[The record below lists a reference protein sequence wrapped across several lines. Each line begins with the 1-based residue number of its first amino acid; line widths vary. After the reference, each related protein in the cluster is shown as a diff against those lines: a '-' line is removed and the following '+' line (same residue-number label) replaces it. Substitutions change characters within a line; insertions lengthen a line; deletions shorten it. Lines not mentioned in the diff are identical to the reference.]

1 MDTTGPRPA
10 ATATKIVVATTVAL
24 SFISFWRAAA
34 IVLSDLASSAFYAG
48 GITEQAV
55 GKSAPWL
62 VLGVMLFSFAVR
74 NVYLESSTMFV
85 RGGVYVVVRQSMGP
99 TLAKLSVS
107 ALVFD
112 YILTGPISAVSAG
125 QYLGGLLNEM
135 AELLH
140 SDFRFPVNLT
150 SSLFAILVTIYFWR
164 KNVIGIHESSGKA
177 LRIMQINT
185 VMLVLLLIWC
195 PLSILLQGKFRWPPL
210 PSLESLSF
218 GKDALGWLE
227 GTTLPSIGAIAVIVA
242 LGHAILSMS
251 GYETLAQVNREIAH
265 PKVKNLLRAGRVIG
279 IYSFVFASA
288 IPFFGYMLIADDRRP
303 QYLNNLI
310 GGIATNLS
318 GPHALTLA
326 FHAFVVVVGMLIL
339 SGAVNT
345 SFIGSNGILNRVAED
360 GVLTD
365 WFRTPHPKYGTTHY
379 LINIVLLCQLITIV
393 ASRGNLYLLGEAYAF
408 GVVWSFFMKALGT
421 LVLRFQRREDR
432 EWKFPFNFH
441 LGKIEIPLGLGL
453 TTFVLF
459 VMAMSNLLTKKIAT
473 ISGALFTLAFF
484 VMFTVSERIN
494 RRRATQCEKGLEM
507 FRLDQ
512 QSEVTSACV
521 NSRPGCVV
529 VAVRG
534 STLSHLE
541 RALQKTNT
549 RKHDIVV
556 LSIRPLNPA
565 ATGESDLETG
575 QIFAQYETELFTRV
589 VTLAEKAG
597 KHVELL
603 VVPAVNPFDA
613 MVQAAAKLEAS
624 KLVTGRSAKMT
635 ADELATYI
643 GDAWERLP
651 APRPSFSLEVT
662 FPGEESRYY
671 NLGPHP
677 PRLWPEDLDLLHQ
690 MWLQLTHHGFG
701 ARLHHRDVVGVAL
714 RRLQRD
720 LDGENSEEVRKEI
733 ERETQRN

>member
-1 MDTTGPRPA
+1 MDTPGQRPA
-10 ATATKIVVATTVAL
+10 ATKIVVATTVAL

-48 GITEQAV
+48 GITEQAI

-62 VLGVMLFSFAVR
+62 VLAVMLFSFAVR
-74 NVYLESSTMFV
+74 NVYLESSSMFV

-112 YILTGPISAVSAG
+112 YILTGPISGVSAG
-125 QYLGGLLNEM
+125 QYLAGVLNEL
-135 AELLH
+135 AELFH

-150 SSLFAILVTIYFWR
+150 ACAFGVLVTVYFWR

-195 PLSILLQGKFRWPPL
+195 PVSILLAGKFRLPPL
-210 PSLESLSF
+210 PTLQNLDF
-218 GKDALGWLE
+218 GKEALGWLE
-227 GTTLPSIGAIAVIVA
+227 GTALPSIGPIAVIVA
-242 LGHAILSMS
+242 FGHAILSMS

-265 PKVKNLLRAGRVIG
+265 PKVRNLLRAGKVIG

-288 IPFFGYMLIADDRRP
+288 VPFFGYMLIDDETRP
-303 QYLNNLI
+303 RYLNNLI
-310 GGIATNLS
+310 GGIATHLS
-318 GPHALTLA
+318 GPHALTMG
-326 FHAFVVVVGMLIL
+326 FHIFVVVVGMLIL

-345 SFIGSNGILNRVAED
+345 SFIGANGILNRVAED

-365 WFRTPHPKYGTTHY
+365 WFRRPHPRYGTTHH
-379 LINIVLLCQLITIV
+379 LINLVLMCQLVTIV
-393 ASRGNLYLLGEAYAF
+393 ASRGDLRILGEAYAF

-421 LVLRFQRREDR
+421 LVLRLQRSGQR
-432 EWKFPFNFH
+432 EWRFPFNIR
-441 LGKIEIPLGLGL
+441 LGRIEVPMGLGL
-453 TTFVLF
+453 TTFALF
-459 VMAMSNLLTKKIAT
+459 VIAISNLLTKQIAT
-473 ISGALFTLAFF
+473 ISGVLFTLAFF
-484 VMFTVSERIN
+484 VVFTASEKIN
-494 RRRATQCEKGLEM
+494 RRRAVQIEKGLEM
-507 FRLDQ
+507 FRLDHQ
-512 QSEVTSACV
+512 AEVNRETV
-521 NSRPGCVV
+521 NARPGCVV

-534 STLSHLE
+534 TTLAHLE
-541 RALQKTNT
+541 RTLLKTNT

-556 LSIRPLNPA
+556 LSARPVNPA
-565 ATGESDLETG
+565 GTGESDLEQE

-589 VTLAEKAG
+589 VALAEKAG

-613 MVQAAAKLEAS
+613 MVQTAARLQAS
-624 KLVTGRSAKMT
+624 KLVTGRSAKMSS
-635 ADELATYI
+635 DELATNI

-651 APRPSFSLEVT
+651 APRPPFSLEIS

-677 PRLWPEDLDLLHQ
+677 PRLWPEDVDLLHR
-690 MWLQLTHHGFG
+690 MWLQLTRDGFG
-701 ARLHHRDVVGVAL
+701 SRLHHRDVVGVAL
-714 RRLQRD
+714 RRLQKD
-720 LDGENSEEVRKEI
+720 LAGEKRGEVMREI
-733 ERETQRN
+733 DQETQRG

>member
-48 GITEQAV
+48 GITEQAI

-185 VMLVLLLIWC
+185 VMLVMLLLWC

-242 LGHAILSMS
+242 FGHAILSMS

-279 IYSFVFASA
+279 IYSFVFASS

-393 ASRGNLYLLGEAYAF
+393 ASRGDLYLLGEAYAF

-512 QSEVTSACV
+512 QTEVTSACV
-521 NSRPGCVV
+521 NARPGCVV

-565 ATGESDLETG
+565 ATGESDLETD

-613 MVQAAAKLEAS
+613 MVQSAAKLEAS
-624 KLVTGRSAKMT
+624 KLVTGRSAKMS

-690 MWLQLTHHGFG
+690 MWLELTHQGFG

-720 LDGENSEEVRKEI
+720 LDGENSEEVKKEI

>member
-48 GITEQAV
+48 GITEQAI

-74 NVYLESSTMFV
+74 NVYLESSAMFV

-107 ALVFD
+107 ALIFD

-140 SDFRFPVNLT
+140 SDFRFPANLT
-150 SSLFAILVTIYFWR
+150 SCLFAILVTIYFWR

-210 PSLESLSF
+210 PSLESLTF
-218 GKDALGWLE
+218 GKNALGWLE
-227 GTTLPSIGAIAVIVA
+227 GTSLPSIGAIAVIVA
-242 LGHAILSMS
+242 FGHAILSMS

-279 IYSFVFASA
+279 IYSFVFASS

-310 GGIATNLS
+310 GGIVTNLS

-365 WFRTPHPKYGTTHY
+365 WFRTPHPKFGTTHY

-393 ASRGNLYLLGEAYAF
+393 ASRGDLYLLGEAYAF

-441 LGKIEIPLGLGL
+441 LGKIQIPLGLGL

-494 RRRATQCEKGLEM
+494 RRRATQSEKGLEM

-512 QSEVTSACV
+512 QTDVTSAAV
-521 NSRPGCVV
+521 NARPGCVV

-541 RALQKTNT
+541 RALLKTNT

-565 ATGESDLETG
+565 ATGESDLETD

-613 MVQAAAKLEAS
+613 MVQAAAKLDAS

-690 MWLQLTHHGFG
+690 MWLELTHHGFG